1 VTETMTDRD
10 VDGVGGEVGQAARG
24 DDAEL
29 DVGMA
34 RAAVAE
40 QVAETSVAAMTGRIG
55 LGLVIDR
62 LNQRI
67 TSAVSFASQ
76 VAGLASMLVLPD
88 TPIVLAIG
96 CVVFGLSVGNVI
108 TLPSL
113 IVQRE
118 FAARSFGLVIGLSS
132 TIGYV
137 ALAFGPVLLGV
148 ARDVTGGYGLA
159 LGICIAL
166 QLAAA
171 ALVLLKRGA

>member
-1 VTETMTDRD
+1 M
-10 VDGVGGEVGQAARG
+10 
-24 DDAEL
+24 
-29 DVGMA
+29 
-34 RAAVAE
+34 
-40 QVAETSVAAMTGRIG
+40 
-55 LGLVIDR
+55 
-62 LNQRI
+62 
-67 TSAVSFASQ
+67 
-76 VAGLASMLVLPD
+76 
-88 TPIVLAIG
+88 
-96 CVVFGLSVGNVI
+96 VFGLSVGNVI